1 MSNVV
6 IFILTWLM
14 FFNMIPEDRIE
25 SFDSEQMA
33 MMCGLDIDEF
43 EYFAQVV
50 EAESDG
56 RTEYHEGKLYVAA
69 CIWDRVNSD
78 LFPDTVRGVLDEPG
92 QFSTTYGGRC
102 RKSATS
108 ASRYAVLEAYYQL
121 QSGDIPTN
129 ILYFNCIG
137 YNYGTAY
144 GKIGDNYFMTVGS
157 EPEFTWNDD
166 EFDNVQPKLNW
177 TTVEYLLGGG

>member
-1 MSNVV
+1 MDK
-6 IFILTWLM
+6 ILYILWWFM
-14 FFNMIPEDRIE
+14 FAQMDVDQRMQIPPER
-25 SFDSEQMA
+25 MA
-33 MMCGLDIDEF
+33 YMCGLEEDEF

-56 RTEYHEGKLYVAA
+56 RVEYHDGKLYVAA
-69 CIWDRVNSD
+69 CIWDRINSSY
-78 LFPDTVRGVLDEPG
+78 FPDTVRGVLDQSG
-92 QFSTTYGGRC
+92 QFSTTYGGSC

-108 ASRYAVLEAYYQL
+108 ASRYAILEAYYQL

-144 GKIGDNYFMTVGS
+144 DRIGDNYFMQYGDEV
-157 EPEFTWNDD
+157 EFTWNDIWYNTCVFSPL
-166 EFDNVQPKLNW
+166 EEMKSRMGM
-177 TTVEYLLGGG
+177 EEE